1 MKRILMFITLL
12 STTLFF
18 TSCDEDNGP
27 TDPGGEDPGSIFVES
42 SPAGAAI
49 WLNGNN
55 TGLVTPD
62 SITNVDPGTHQVTL
76 TLEDYRDTTVA
87 VNVNSN
93 QTTNI
98 SVTLT
103 SDFNLIAYGPVR
115 IYETAGTTAEQ
126 PSGLDLSTGN
136 AYGISGNDN
145 VFVDIY
151 YSTTG
156 TGGEGYLVQSAD
168 LSPNMDRVTK
178 FRVGNGTDLND
189 GEDSPDKN
197 TGNWTNF
204 MDDREDNY
212 VFLYDNDGNYSKLKI
227 VNWGGGG
234 IGDPAWVE
242 VQWWYNTTVD
252 DPRF

>member
-62 SITNVDPGTHQVTL
+62 SITNVDAGTHQVTL
-76 TLEDYRDTTVA
+76 VLQDFRDTTVA

-103 SDFNLIAYGPVR
+103 SDFNLISYGPVR
-115 IYETAGTTAEQ
+115 IYETAGTGVNE
-126 PSGLDLSTGN
+126 PSGLDLSTGM
-136 AYGISGNDN
+136 AHGISSAENDS
-145 VFVDIY
+145 VDIY

-156 TGGEGYLVQSAD
+156 TGGEAYLVQSAD
-168 LSPNMDRVTK
+168 LSPEMTRVTK
-178 FRVGNGTDLND
+178 FRVGSAADLND
-189 GEDSPDKN
+189 GEDSPDQN
-197 TGNWTNF
+197 SGAWTNF
-204 MDDREDNY
+204 MDDREPN
-212 VFLYDNDGNYSKLKI
+212 
-227 VNWGGGG
+227 
-234 IGDPAWVE
+234 
-242 VQWWYNTTVD
+242 
-252 DPRF
+252 